1 MKRYLTPVITA
12 VLVALMVAIPASS
25 NIFWDIIGGNLHF
38 KSSGRKSSVYFGVND
53 DGMDVTMYGATTG
66 KYFMWDESADKA
78 IISGTLDLNGT
89 NITATGAEINYNA
102 DVTPG
107 TVTAN
112 KALVLG
118 SDRGANYFTVSDS
131 LQGEGT
137 ALSEGFLRGVQ
148 LNGADG
154 NTITLTAAMSGKL
167 VVVRGASAKVTC
179 NLPTGVA
186 GLEYPFF
193 VQDADSIV
201 VVANAVADSLYFTDG
216 NVYKTTTTVAGT
228 IIATCIETGKWVMR
242 AATGT
247 WTSY

>member
-1 MKRYLTPVITA
+1 MKRYLTPVIAA
-12 VLVALMVAIPASS
+12 VLVALMFAIPASS

-38 KSSGRKSSVYFGVND
+38 KSSGSKSSVYFGVND
-53 DGMDVTMYGATTG
+53 DGMDVTMYGATAS

-78 IISGTLDLNGT
+78 IIAGTL
-89 NITATGAEINYNA
+89 E
-102 DVTPG
+102 
-107 TVTAN
+107 
-112 KALVLG
+112 
-118 SDRGANYFTVSDS
+118 VSDS
-131 LQGEGT
+131 LLGEGT

-167 VVVRGASAKVTC
+167 VVVRGAAAKVTC

-186 GLEYPFF
+186 GLEFPFY
-193 VQDADSIV
+193 VEDADSIV
-201 VVANAVADSLYFTDG
+201 VVANAAADSLFFTDG